1 MVSSG
6 QTSMDKNT
14 MFYHFVDHGN
24 KYHSSIIGHNR
35 VEIQDRFTLGWLSW
49 AGTPNEVILDSASE
63 FVFQSFSSFLQSLGV
78 KATILPPNAHWRI
91 ERHGGILQT
100 MLSKYKFE
108 HEITNYSQLQQAL
121 AQRTMA
127 KNTWHSTR
135 VFPRIASVWKKHSC
149 SSFVIR

>member
-63 FVFQSFSSFLQSLGV
+63 FVPQSFSSFLQSLGV
-78 KATILPPNAHWRI
+78 KATIVPPNAH
-91 ERHGGILQT
+91 
-100 MLSKYKFE
+100 
-108 HEITNYSQLQQAL
+108 
-121 AQRTMA
+121 
-127 KNTWHSTR
+127 
-135 VFPRIASVWKKHSC
+135 
-149 SSFVIR
+149 